1 MSAPSGVRVP
11 LGRRG
16 RKVVLVLHVLASV
29 GWFGIAVLVAFL
41 LFAAEAA
48 GDPTMARGLHQSVET
63 SVWLSVPVGLTA
75 AGTGVLLGLG
85 TKWGLARYW
94 WVLAKEIVVVP
105 VIATDLLIVAP
116 GAHDAVHGPV
126 SGGLLEPA
134 IAHCVVLTVAT
145 ILSLVKPF
153 GRIRA
158 AARRD
163 LPSRA

>member
-1 MSAPSGVRVP
+1 MSVSSTVRVP

-16 RKVVLVLHVLASV
+16 RKALLVLHVLASV

-41 LFAAEAA
+41 LLAAETA
-48 GDPTMARGLHQSVET
+48 GDPTMARGLSQSVET

-75 AGTGVLLGLG
+75 AATGVLLGLG

-94 WVLAKEIVVVP
+94 WVLAKEIIVVP
-105 VIATDLLIVAP
+105 VVVTDLLIVAP
-116 GAHDAVHGPV
+116 GARDAVHGQL
-126 SGGLLEPA
+126 SGSLLAPA

-145 ILSLVKPF
+145 VFSLVKPF

-158 AARRD
+158 AGRRD